1 MQYCVIFC
9 LLYINDITKEIT
21 NDISLFADDTSLFV
35 VVDNNVNQADN
46 SLVTDLGRVNQW
58 SKKWVVNF
66 NQSKTVNVDLF
77 TRKNKIYPNITFG
90 IYGPTIRNEHSYRH
104 LRI

>member
-35 VVDNNVNQADN
+35 VVDNHVDQATN
-46 SLVTDLGRVNQW
+46 PLVTDLDRVTQW
-58 SKKWVVNF
+58 SKNWVVDF

-77 TRKNKIYPNITFG
+77 TRKNIIYPYITFG

-104 LRI
+104 LGI